1 MRFFLAVVGFL
12 VFGLA
17 TALALYLLF
26 NGKFSGAE
34 FTAFVVAF
42 AVLGMVVGYAPEVQ
56 EISIAGNVVKLK
68 EIKAEALKAIESLKK
83 SRIEMLRVFLG
94 LAVRHGGG
102 FGNSNQLIDPRAG
115 DLWPLFKQSK
125 EYGCQKELKVELLFC
140 LKHLL
145 VSQLQSIIWRNR
157 DPRIVFTEPFMAP
170 LELASIA
177 FDTVG
182 IEAASAGRGSGAVNY
197 KDEIR
202 IALEEY
208 SKLYEFKVELEAIT

>member
-1 MRFFLAVVGFL
+1 MRFFLAVAGFL
-12 VFGLA
+12 VFGFA

-26 NGKFSGAE
+26 IGKLSGAE

-68 EIKAEALKAIESLKK
+68 EIKAEALKAIESLNK

-94 LAVRHGGG
+94 LALRHGGG
-102 FGNSNQLIDPRAG
+102 LGDSNQLIDPRAR
-115 DLWPLFKQSK
+115 DLWPLFNQSK
-125 EYGCQKELKVELLFC
+125 EYGCQKELKVELQLC

-145 VSQLQSIIWRNR
+145 VSQLQTIIWRNK
-157 DPRIVFTEPFMAP
+157 DLRIVVAEPFMAP
-170 LELASIA
+170 LDLASIA

-182 IEAASAGRGSGAVNY
+182 IEVVSANRGSGADNY
-197 KDEIR
+197 KDEII

-208 SKLYEFKVELEAIT
+208 SKLYEFKIELEAIT